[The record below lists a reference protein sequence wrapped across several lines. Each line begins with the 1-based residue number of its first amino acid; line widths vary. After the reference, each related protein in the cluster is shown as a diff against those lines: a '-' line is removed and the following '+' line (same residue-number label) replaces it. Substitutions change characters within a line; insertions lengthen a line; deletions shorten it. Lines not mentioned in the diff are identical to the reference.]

1 MEGGYPLSQLDM
13 FYVYPVIRRA
23 DGKHI
28 RQADVI
34 QRIDGRDFQRWSR
47 HRTNANPWVPGKDSL
62 ETHIYLVED
71 ALTEELLK

>member
-1 MEGGYPLSQLDM
+1 M
-13 FYVYPVIRRA
+13 FYLHPAIRRA

-28 RQADVI
+28 GQADVI

-47 HRTNANPWVPGKDSL
+47 HRTDANPWVPGKDSL